1 MLSSNSDPTAQERS
15 LARSIGR
22 LLASYVLPHRYPKEK
37 IAEDQATVSRL
48 ELELAAERKRSLELS
63 DANAAAQREIT
74 RLAERIGK
82 FESAAKFYPVPIAR
96 PPLLFTPPL
105 LNEEQQAIVDQ
116 FHRLMYDITDVNAF
130 RTYCVSWL
138 GYGMLKWPTDMWSYQ
153 EIIAETMPDVIV
165 ETGTHRGGSALF
177 FATICDLIQQGEV
190 ISVDIDDSFRANQPV
205 HPRITFLSGSST
217 DPAIV
222 ANIKRRIAGRKNVFV
237 ILDSDHRRDH
247 VLDELRIYS
256 ELVPV
261 GGNLVVEDTNVNG
274 HPAYPEFGPGPR
286 EAVDQFL
293 AENPHFEVDRIQER
307 FYFTHNPYGFLRRR
321 SV

>member
-1 MLSSNSDPTAQERS
+1 MPSSNSDPTIHERGF
-15 LARSIGR
+15 ARSIGR
-22 LLASYVLPHRYPKEK
+22 LVASYVLPHRFPKQRTD
-37 IAEDQATVSRL
+37 EDQTILSRL
-48 ELELAAERKRSLELS
+48 ESELRSERKRSSDLS
-63 DANAAAQREIT
+63 DANAAAQREIA
-74 RLAERIGK
+74 RLTERIGK
-82 FESAAKFYPVPIAR
+82 AGIGAEFYPVPIAR
-96 PPLLFTPPL
+96 PPLLFTPPRL
-105 LNEEQQAIVDQ
+105 TEEQQTIVDR
-116 FHRLMYDITDVNAF
+116 FHRLMYDLTDVNAF

-153 EIIAETMPDVIV
+153 EIITETMPDVIV

-177 FATICDLIQQGEV
+177 FATICDLIQHGEV

-247 VLDELRIYS
+247 VLDELRIYN

-261 GGNLVVEDTNVNG
+261 GGHLVVEDTNVNG

-293 AENPHFEVDRIQER
+293 AENRHFEVDRIQER
-307 FYFTHNPYGFLRRR
+307 FYWTHNPHGFLRRR
-321 SV
+321 SA